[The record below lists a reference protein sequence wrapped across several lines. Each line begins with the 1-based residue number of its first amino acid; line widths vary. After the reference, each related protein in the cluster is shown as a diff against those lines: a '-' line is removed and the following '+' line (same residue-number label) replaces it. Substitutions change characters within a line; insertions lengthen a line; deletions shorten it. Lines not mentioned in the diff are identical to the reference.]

1 MQKKIIVLAIA
12 GALSGLV
19 AGTAFAD
26 ATIYGNADMGLVS
39 RSGSSGNVTANGTA
53 TTVDSGVS
61 GDSYLGFKGSED
73 LMNGTKYIFDVKAI
87 LDFSSQANSAAPNGA
102 TGSTLA
108 GGGLTSGHAFV
119 GLTGDWGTGVAGRL
133 DGARYTF
140 AGKYNA
146 FGLGSVGEFADLQRH
161 QTRADNAV
169 AYISPTFA
177 GGFSVLAAYTFN
189 LTGLTKVNS
198 NTAQC
203 YTAGCTPA
211 ASAMDGNAHL
221 YAIAPQYNNG
231 PLSLTYDYE
240 NASISGLANSGIAL
254 NVLGGSYDFGV
265 AKVLAYWE
273 SVKGDTG
280 AVWNW
285 NAKSWTLGA
294 TAPLGGNFLG
304 KLSYGKINDANSG
317 TANDNA
323 AGDLSKVS
331 IGVDYTITKDT
342 KLYADYAKIN
352 NGTGGMGTMAYSGY
366 ANSLDGGLASAT
378 GFGTTGFDL
387 GLAHKF

>member
-1 MQKKIIVLAIA
+1 MQKKIIALAIA
-12 GALSGLV
+12 GAFGSLV
-19 AGTAFAD
+19 AGSAFAD

-73 LMNGTKYIFDVKAI
+73 LENGIKYIFDVKAI
-87 LDFSSQANSAAPNGA
+87 LDFSSQANSPSPNGA
-102 TGSTLA
+102 TGNTLA
-108 GGGLTSGHAFV
+108 GGGLTSGHAYI
-119 GLTGDWGTGVAGRL
+119 GLTGDFGTAVAGRL
-133 DGARYTF
+133 DGARFTF

-146 FGLGSVGEFADLQRH
+146 FGLGSVGEFADLQRQ

-169 AYISPTFA
+169 AYISPTM

-198 NTAQC
+198 NSAQC
-203 YTAGCTPA
+203 FTAGCTPTT
-211 ASAMDGNAHL
+211 SAMDGNAHL
-221 YAIAPQYNNG
+221 YAIAPQYNSG
-231 PLSLTYDYE
+231 PVSVTYDYE
-240 NASISGLANSGIAL
+240 NASINGVANSGIAL

-265 AKVLAYWE
+265 VKVLGYWE

-280 AVWNW
+280 AVWVW

-304 KLSYGKINDANSG
+304 KVSYGKINDANSG
-317 TANDNA
+317 VASDNA
-323 AGDLSKVS
+323 AGNLNKIS
-331 IGVDYTITKDT
+331 IGVDYTISKDT
-342 KLYADYAKIN
+342 KFYADYAKID

-366 ANSLDGGLASAT
+366 ANSLDGGPAAAT